1 MIVVNLKKY
10 VSGRQAA
17 KIIEICNRV
26 ANDTGIRI
34 VAATQPEDLQTGC
47 WTQHL
52 YLPEVPTLL
61 NHSDY
66 PLTPQMLNDQFND
79 TAVASIIFRRG
90 QNYSVGG
97 RHEFLQRIC

>member
-52 YLPEVPTLL
+52 YLPEVPQGNHPKGYKQAGQLGGTLPRER
-61 NHSDY
+61 DK
-66 PLTPQMLNDQFND
+66 
-79 TAVASIIFRRG
+79 
-90 QNYSVGG
+90 
-97 RHEFLQRIC
+97 RILG